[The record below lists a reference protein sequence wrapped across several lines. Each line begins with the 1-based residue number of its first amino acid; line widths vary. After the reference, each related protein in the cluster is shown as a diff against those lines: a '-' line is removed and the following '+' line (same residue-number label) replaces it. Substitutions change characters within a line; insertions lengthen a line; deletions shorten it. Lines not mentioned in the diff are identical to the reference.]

1 MILQR
6 VMSETVVIL
15 GASINPDRYAY
26 KTQQVLIENGHTA
39 VPVNPRYD
47 QIDGI
52 QCYPELKSL
61 ECNIDTITIYVK
73 PSILRRMTEDI
84 IHVRPRR
91 VIFNPGAECREV
103 SARLE
108 SAGIKVQNACTL
120 VLLNTS
126 QFSC

>member
-1 MILQR
+1 MA
-6 VMSETVVIL
+6 ETVVIL
-15 GASINPDRYAY
+15 GASINPDRYSY
-26 KTQQVLIENGHTA
+26 KTQQVLMEKGYTP

-52 QCYPELKSL
+52 QCYSELKSL

-73 PSILRRMTEDI
+73 PAILRNMTEDI
-84 IHVRPRR
+84 IHVNPRR

-126 QFSC
+126 QFDDLSSSH

>member
-1 MILQR
+1 MILLT
-6 VMSETVVIL
+6 VMAETVVIL
-15 GASINPDRYAY
+15 GASINPNRYSY
-26 KTQQVLIENGHTA
+26 KAQQALIEKGHTP

-47 QIDGI
+47 RIDGI
-52 QCYPELKSL
+52 QCHPDLKSL
-61 ECNIDTITIYVK
+61 ECHVDTITIYVK
-73 PSILRRMTEDI
+73 PAILGSMTEDI
-84 IHVRPRR
+84 INVRPRR

>member
-6 VMSETVVIL
+6 VMAETVVIL

-26 KTQQVLIENGHTA
+26 KAQLALIENGHTA

-61 ECNIDTITIYVK
+61 ELNIDTITIYVK
-73 PSILRRMTEDI
+73 PAILRNMTEDI
-84 IHVRPRR
+84 IHVNPRR

>member
-1 MILQR
+1 MA
-6 VMSETVVIL
+6 ETVVIL
-15 GASINPDRYAY
+15 GASINPDRYSY
-26 KTQQVLIENGHTA
+26 KAQQVLIEKGHTV

-61 ECNIDTITIYVK
+61 ERNIDTITIYVK
-73 PSILRRMTEDI
+73 PAILRSMIEDI

-91 VIFNPGAECREV
+91 VIFNPGAECREI
-103 SARLE
+103 SIRLE
-108 SAGIKVQNACTL
+108 TAGIKAQNACTL

-126 QFSC
+126 QFTS